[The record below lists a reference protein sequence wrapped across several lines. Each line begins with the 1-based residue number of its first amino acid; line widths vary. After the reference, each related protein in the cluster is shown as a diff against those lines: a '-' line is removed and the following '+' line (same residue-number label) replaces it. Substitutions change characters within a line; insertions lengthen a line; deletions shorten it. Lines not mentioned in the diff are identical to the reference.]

1 MMESVSQ
8 GGASTQADVPEWI
21 DSAVRTAWQN
31 RQAVVS

>member
-1 MMESVSQ
+1 MESVSQ
-8 GGASTQADVPEWI
+8 ADTSRQADFAGWI